1 MKTNI
6 QLPSYLDAHSFRY
19 VTSNNRGIA
28 SGKDQIIKLVSMI
41 KEGNLGGN
49 GTSAARLLAEVDA
62 IDRRHRAERPFLM
75 DQVGDELRASS
86 NSKFT
91 FKFSLFHLYMLLV
104 SFFFGGFWGVQLR
117 SELNSRTAT
126 GGGNGLVYPIDLPK
140 TGEGI
145 KMRLAATH
153 TDPTTAVRAR
163 GSKPF
168 AEEAKRSGKR
178 GYCTALNEA
187 LPVEQRLE
195 TLQKVCALAF
205 AFSAAHIQRAAL
217 HSAQRYT
224 VRSAAQRA
232 AHQSAQRYT
241 APSATQR
248 PALHCAQRFT
258 AHSASLRTALNS
270 VQHST

>member
-62 IDRRHRAERPFLM
+62 MDRRHRAERPFLM

-104 SFFFGGFWGVQLR
+104 SFFWGGGVQLR

-145 KMRLAATH
+145 
-153 TDPTTAVRAR
+153 
-163 GSKPF
+163 
-168 AEEAKRSGKR
+168 
-178 GYCTALNEA
+178 
-187 LPVEQRLE
+187 
-195 TLQKVCALAF
+195 
-205 AFSAAHIQRAAL
+205 
-217 HSAQRYT
+217 
-224 VRSAAQRA
+224 
-232 AHQSAQRYT
+232 
-241 APSATQR
+241 
-248 PALHCAQRFT
+248 
-258 AHSASLRTALNS
+258 
-270 VQHST
+270 

>member
-104 SFFFGGFWGVQLR
+104 SFFSFSFFFLGGACSFAR
-117 SELNSRTAT
+117 S
-126 GGGNGLVYPIDLPK
+126 
-140 TGEGI
+140 
-145 KMRLAATH
+145 
-153 TDPTTAVRAR
+153 
-163 GSKPF
+163 
-168 AEEAKRSGKR
+168 
-178 GYCTALNEA
+178 
-187 LPVEQRLE
+187 
-195 TLQKVCALAF
+195 
-205 AFSAAHIQRAAL
+205 
-217 HSAQRYT
+217 
-224 VRSAAQRA
+224 
-232 AHQSAQRYT
+232 
-241 APSATQR
+241 
-248 PALHCAQRFT
+248 
-258 AHSASLRTALNS
+258 
-270 VQHST
+270 